1 MREDGQR
8 ESLRRRRARR
18 RRRGPTHAH
27 TSGRVCFERG
37 EKKTWKKTCG
47 IQNPEKAPEL
57 FLPPRLSAV
66 GCDVSAGRRA
76 RTHPLRVPR
85 RLSVSAIVSVT
96 SLLRVATGCSGKG
109 LAASSQGGFY
119 TPATDR
125 AKTATGGNPG
135 EAGRRSPR
143 RRARR
148 SVGHDAADISCRYQ
162 ITPGRKR
169 KEKKSWTGRHVMDG
183 LQLNSSLLS
192 TDLFY

>member
-109 LAASSQGGFY
+109 LAAASQGGFY

-125 AKTATGGNPG
+125 AVTPQPAGTQGRLGGDLLDG
-135 EAGRRSPR
+135 
-143 RRARR
+143 ARGGR
-148 SVGHDAADISCRYQ
+148 SVTMRRTFRVDTRSRPAG
-162 ITPGRKR
+162 
-169 KEKKSWTGRHVMDG
+169 KEKKKKAGLAVM
-183 LQLNSSLLS
+183 
-192 TDLFY
+192 